1 MWAVVGELS
10 LATAGNAGG
19 ERSAFSLAAF
29 LHHLPGLGFTIVAVR
44 TAIPS
49 RKDEYGRKEGWMPN
63 FRKILKVA
71 DCIGYRLFR
80 IFGLDQK
87 AWGPTIEV
95 MARKASLETRR

>member
-1 MWAVVGELS
+1 MNLKRALNIIGLGRLAVIHLYG
-10 LATAGNAGG
+10 
-19 ERSAFSLAAF
+19 FSRGAF

-80 IFGLDQK
+80 IFGLDQM